1 MRPTKK
7 PHQDAG
13 FTLVEVMVA
22 LLIMAIVG
30 LMAWRGMDSLIRGRE
45 NIEGRAKKDAVYL
58 QLVHQFERDCQ
69 EMLPSTVLEVP
80 QYAAG
85 NKNIWWLRR
94 YSETNPVSWIIVG
107 YGASPIGLQRWM
119 SRSLLNKSEALAAW
133 QSILRD
139 PDFISSEMKV
149 SLEVSEIISQQASVI
164 TNDPLPGKGNGAPLL
179 AGLNIRW
186 GLKNIPFP
194 ITRSCLA
201 GTSL

>member
-1 MRPTKK
+1 MRQTMK
-7 PHQDAG
+7 PHKDAG

-45 NIEGRAKKDAVYL
+45 IIEGRAKQDAVYL
-58 QLVHQFERDCQ
+58 QLVYQFERDCQ
-69 EMLPSTVLEVP
+69 EMLPSTALEVP

-85 NKNIWWLRR
+85 IKNIWWLRR

-107 YGASPIGLQRWM
+107 YGATPIGLQRWM
-119 SRSLLNKSEALAAW
+119 SSPLVNKSEALAAW
-133 QSILRD
+133 QSMLRD
-139 PDFISSEMKV
+139 PDLISSEMKV
-149 SLEVSEIISQQASVI
+149 SFELPEVISQQVSII
-164 TNDPLPGKGNGAPLL
+164 TNDPLPEKGNGAPLL
-179 AGLNIRW
+179 AGINIRW

>member
-1 MRPTKK
+1 MKQTMK
-7 PHQDAG
+7 PHKDAG

-45 NIEGRAKKDAVYL
+45 IIEGRAKQDAVYL
-58 QLVHQFERDCQ
+58 QLVYQFERDCQ
-69 EMLPSTVLEVP
+69 EMLPSTALEVP

-107 YGASPIGLQRWM
+107 YGATPIGLQRWM
-119 SRSLLNKSEALAAW
+119 GRPLVNKSEALAAW
-133 QSILRD
+133 QSMLRD
-139 PDFISSEMKV
+139 PDLISSEMKV
-149 SLEVSEIISQQASVI
+149 SFELPEVISQQVSII
-164 TNDPLPGKGNGAPLL
+164 TNDPLPEKGNGAPLL